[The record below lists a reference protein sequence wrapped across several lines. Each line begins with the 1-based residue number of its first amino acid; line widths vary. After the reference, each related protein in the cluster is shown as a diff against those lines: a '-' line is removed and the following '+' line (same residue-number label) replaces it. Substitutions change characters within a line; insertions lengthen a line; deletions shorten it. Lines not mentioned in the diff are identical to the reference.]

1 MMIEEIE
8 KKSNKSNDSSKDG
21 SVEHTPVLKDIEEPD
36 VTKGKRSGSPLFKT
50 VAKSRDSYIKNLV
63 KEIQT

>member
-1 MMIEEIE
+1 MTRVEGISEPPKPASSALKEIEEA
-8 KKSNKSNDSSKDG
+8 
-21 SVEHTPVLKDIEEPD
+21 D

>member
-1 MMIEEIE
+1 MMIQEIE
-8 KKSNKSNDSSKDG
+8 GKSNHSSREASLEPLDPA
-21 SVEHTPVLKDIEEPD
+21 SSALKEIEETD

-63 KEIQT
+63 KEI